1 MAQLMP
7 SAGKKVIT
15 VQRMKKIIRNITT
28 MQLALMTAAAIIS
41 LRGLPM
47 MAQEE
52 MTMFFYIFFAT
63 FLFLVPAGF
72 VAAELGSAFADRGGG
87 VYTWVGQAFG
97 KRMGF
102 AAIFL
107 QWIQNVVWYPTVLG
121 FAAAA
126 IAYTIGIP
134 RLALNGVYVG
144 LFSIAMYWFAT
155 LLTLRGTNT
164 VSRLTSRGFLLGT
177 VIPGAV
183 IVILA
188 IIWWATGHPLGI
200 RSIPSSVTEIVNVG
214 AGGQVH
220 PRAFPHMTGLNDIA
234 FLAGILLLFA
244 GVEVHAVHAQEL
256 KNPQKQFPVAILT
269 AAIISFLLFTLGSL
283 AVALIVPY
291 EQITLQDGLM
301 VSFAQAFGA
310 YNISWMT
317 NILCLLVAFGALA
330 GVMSWISGPSRG
342 LLWTAR
348 DGQLPRMMTKTN
360 KNGIQI
366 NILIIQGCI
375 VTVLSSFYIF
385 MSNVNV
391 AFFLLSAL
399 TIGLYLVMY
408 MMMYAAGIRL
418 RYTQP
423 DLERRYRVP
432 GGKAGMWIIA
442 GVGFLAVFFAFIV
455 TFFPPSQLPVGS
467 PALYTWL
474 VVVGTVVFVS
484 VPFIISFS
492 LDHKRAAAAA
502 APLGDDGVGRSREVA
517 SVRGRG
523 SHDSSQH
530 RGKTASS
537 GTHRRAESGRSAGHE
552 GVQPARAG
560 SERTVH
566 GDDGTRRS
574 SSGDDGRGAAHH
586 ASTGDDGRSRTHH
599 AATGGDRRQGASD
612 RGGDRRGNEN
622 GGSTAG
628 DGRRHDAAGRD
639 RTPDRSEGG
648 NTRTTAGT
656 SRGGRQH
663 EASGTHRNETGGT
676 DSARPRGSSSRGRS
690 ESGRSVGTT
699 RSGGTARKGG
709 TGRGHGGSGI
719 QG

>member
-1 MAQLMP
+1 
-7 SAGKKVIT
+7 
-15 VQRMKKIIRNITT
+15 

-200 RSIPSSVTEIVNVG
+200 RSIPASVTEIVNVG

-467 PALYTWL
+467 PAMYTWL
-474 VVVGTVVFVS
+474 VVIGTVVFVS

-492 LDHKRAAAAA
+492 LDHKRAAV
-502 APLGDDGVGRSREVA
+502 APLADDGAGRSREVA
-517 SVRGRG
+517 SAGGRG
-523 SHDSSQH
+523 SHASSQH
-530 RGKTASS
+530 RGKDASS

-552 GVQPARAG
+552 GVQPARAH

-566 GDDGTRRS
+566 GDDGSHRS
-574 SSGDDGRGAAHH
+574 SAGDDGRGAAHH
-586 ASTGDDGRSRTHH
+586 ASTGDDRRTGVKSTRSDDT
-599 AATGGDRRQGASD
+599 
-612 RGGDRRGNEN
+612 
-622 GGSTAG
+622 
-628 DGRRHDAAGRD
+628 GRRHDAAGRD
-639 RTPDRSEGG
+639 RTPDRDESR

-656 SRGGRQH
+656 SRSGRQH
-663 EASGTHRNETGGT
+663 EASGTHRKEADGTG
-676 DSARPRGSSSRGRS
+676 SARSRTSSSHVKS
-690 ESGRSVGTT
+690 ESGSSRPGGTT
-699 RSGGTARKGG
+699 RKGG
-709 TGRGHGGSGI
+709 PGRGHGGSGI